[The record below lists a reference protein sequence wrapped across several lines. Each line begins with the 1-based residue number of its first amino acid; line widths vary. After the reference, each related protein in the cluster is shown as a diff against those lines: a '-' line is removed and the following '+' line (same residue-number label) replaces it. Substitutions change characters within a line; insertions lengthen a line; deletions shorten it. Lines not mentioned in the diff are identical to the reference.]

1 MNAKIYV
8 IRRQKQ
14 LQFWNKKIV
23 IEIIIMEFTMHMTI
37 EYKPVFPL
45 IQEMK
50 RDNNSIAIYQIRK
63 NQKTVLEI

>member
-14 LQFWNKKIV
+14 LRFWNKKIV
-23 IEIIIMEFTMHMTI
+23 IEIIIMEFTMLMTI

-45 IQEMK
+45 IQDMN

>member
-1 MNAKIYV
+1 MNARIYV

-14 LQFWNKKIV
+14 LRCWIKKIV
-23 IEIIIMEFTMHMTI
+23 IEIIIMEFTMLMTI

-45 IQEMK
+45 IQEMN